1 MLAPRAALLA
11 LTIAGAA
18 LAGCGGGGDSDSADK
33 KAITSVVTQALD
45 GKTKGAECLLSTE
58 HLVTAVWGGAAACN
72 KQSKA
77 GDAFTVDVQDTKID
91 GDSATADIVAKL
103 KAQTI
108 NGSLELKKIGQDW
121 RLDEFGND
129 FVRSLLKESLPAAY
143 TDSLKQEGIK
153 GGEDLL
159 SGGEVQGC
167 LDADLKALPDAK
179 QRSIGYAVFGDR
191 KDAPEAKQVQ
201 DLLIGCLAK
210 GDKGREAL
218 RLAFEQGIRE
228 EGLPDSVTT
237 CVIAK
242 LRKTASSE
250 LVAREIVRRQK
261 TGAAIG
267 SELSGLAKEAV
278 TSCRASNPS

>member
-1 MLAPRAALLA
+1 MPALRAALLA

-18 LAGCGGGGDSDSADK
+18 LAGCGGGGDDDSADK
-33 KAITSVVTQALD
+33 KAIASVITQALD
-45 GKTKGAECLLSTE
+45 GKTKGAECRLSTE
-58 HLVTAVWGGAAACN
+58 HLVTEIWGGAAACN

-77 GDAFTVDVQDTKID
+77 GDAFAVDVKDTTID
-91 GDSATADIVAKL
+91 GDGATAAVVTRL
-103 KAQTI
+103 KDQTI
-108 NGSLELKKIGQDW
+108 RGSLELKKVGKDW

-143 TDSLKQEGIK
+143 TESLKDEGIK
-153 GGEDLL
+153 GGEGLL
-159 SGGEVQGC
+159 TGGEVQGC
-167 LDADLKALPDAK
+167 LESDLKALPDAK

-191 KDAPEAKQVQ
+191 KDSPEAKQVQ

-218 RLAFEQGIRE
+218 RLAFEQGIRA
-228 EGLPDSVTT
+228 EGLPDRVTE

-261 TGAAIG
+261 SGAAIG
-267 SELSGLAKEAV
+267 SELAGLAKEAV